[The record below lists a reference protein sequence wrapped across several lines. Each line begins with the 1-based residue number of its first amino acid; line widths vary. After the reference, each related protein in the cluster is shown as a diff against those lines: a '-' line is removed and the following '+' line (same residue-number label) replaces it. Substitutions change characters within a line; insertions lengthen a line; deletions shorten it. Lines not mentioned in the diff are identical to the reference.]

1 MNIKAVL
8 VMALIMLST
17 CAFADTVAPITENK
31 PSKDYVKLVQQW
43 ADVTHFA
50 TNAASA
56 SVENILF
63 ELRKNPK
70 NQQFVTPELISDLKQ
85 FFYEVYSSK
94 DYIMNI
100 SKVYSQFL
108 SIDEMIEMIKFYN
121 TPLGKKIIEANSA
134 LTLHNREISNEL
146 LKKREQDYMKIVKKH
161 IKQPAKE
168 PAKK

>member
-1 MNIKAVL
+1 MNIKAV
-8 VMALIMLST
+8 VMASCLLFN
-17 CAFADTVAPITENK
+17 AVVFAEEAKPVAENK
-31 PSKDYVKLVQQW
+31 PSKDYVQLVQQW
-43 ADVTHFA
+43 AEVTHFA

-56 SVENILF
+56 SVENIMF

-70 NQQFVTPELISDLKQ
+70 HQQFITPELTSDLKQ

-100 SKVYSQFL
+100 AKVYSQFL

-134 LTLHNREISNEL
+134 LTQKNREISNDL
-146 LKKREQDYMKIVKKH
+146 LKKREQDYMRIVKKY
-161 IKQPAKE
+161 IKK
-168 PAKK
+168 